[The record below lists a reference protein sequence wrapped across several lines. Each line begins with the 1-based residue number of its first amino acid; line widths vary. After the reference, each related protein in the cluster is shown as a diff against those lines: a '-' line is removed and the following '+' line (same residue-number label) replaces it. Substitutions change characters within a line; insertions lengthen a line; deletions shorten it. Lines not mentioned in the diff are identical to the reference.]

1 MSPDNAIHDNAT
13 FENDVSLNVTVPFN
27 AIITRITDESP
38 SVRTFFFDLN
48 FETLEPGQFVMVWVR
63 GVDEVPMGLSSKNS
77 ITVQKVGDAT
87 SRLFS
92 LKAGDSFGLRGPFG
106 RGFSLTSKGEKVL
119 VIAGGV
125 GAAPLAPYA
134 ESACVAGSEVHTILG
149 ARSADDL
156 ILEGRFAAAGKIY
169 ISTDDGSKGT
179 KGFVTDVLRG
189 LDVSAYDRIAVCGPE
204 IMMASVFKLLEDRK
218 TLEKAE
224 FSLHRYFKCGIGIC
238 GACCIDRS
246 GFRVCKDGPVFSGIQ
261 LLDSELGRYARDAC
275 GRRIKI

>member
-1 MSPDNAIHDNAT
+1 MTPDNN
-13 FENDVSLNVTVPFN
+13 VSLNATIPLN
-27 AIITRITDESP
+27 ATITQVIDESP

-48 FETLEPGQFVMVWVR
+48 FEAFEPGQFVMVWVR
-63 GVDEVPMGLSSKNS
+63 GVDEVPMGLSSRNS
-77 ITVQKVGDAT
+77 ITVQNVGEAT

-106 RGFSLTSKGEKVL
+106 RGFSLTSKGEKIL

-134 ESACVAGSEVHTILG
+134 ESAGAAGSEVNTILG

-156 ILEGRFAAAGKIY
+156 IFEGRFAAAGNIY

-189 LDVSAYDRIAVCGPE
+189 LDISAYDRIAVCGPE

-218 TLEKAE
+218 ALVKAE
-224 FSLHRYFKCGIGIC
+224 FSLHRYFKCGIGVC

-261 LLDSELGRYARDAC
+261 LRDSELGRYTRDAC